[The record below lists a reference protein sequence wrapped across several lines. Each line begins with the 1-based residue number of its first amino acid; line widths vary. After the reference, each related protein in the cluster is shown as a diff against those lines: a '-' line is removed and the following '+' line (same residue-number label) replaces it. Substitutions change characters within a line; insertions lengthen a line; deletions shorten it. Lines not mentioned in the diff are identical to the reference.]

1 MSKMLRMTEEQFRT
15 ASSKPFSANEKKK
28 LARRGIKA
36 VELVPTEHQE
46 QCRVIAWCDAHP
58 IAKTIF
64 SIPNGSHKSPA
75 MAAKFKR
82 EGLRPGVPDLF
93 LPVAIKPNHG
103 LFIEMK
109 RVKGS
114 RATLE
119 QVQWASLL
127 VIRGYDYQLCYG
139 ADDAIDAIKKY
150 LGEA

>member
-28 LARRGIKA
+28 LARRRIKT
-36 VELVPTEHQE
+36 VELFPTEHQE

-64 SIPNGSHKSPA
+64 AIPNGSHKSPA

-93 LPVAIKPNHG
+93 LPVPSKGYHG

-109 RVKGS
+109 RTRGSVTSTAQKEWEHELREFGYGYYCCKG
-114 RATLE
+114 AE
-119 QVQWASLL
+119 
-127 VIRGYDYQLCYG
+127 
-139 ADDAIDAIKKY
+139 DAIQSIQNY
-150 LGEA
+150 LGE